1 MAQLRFPYI
10 NSIILSGRLV
20 NDSSIK
26 VIPTSGKQV
35 LEFRIATN
43 RRYILNGE
51 NREETLYINCI
62 YMGQRVNEYSEI
74 LKTGFPIIVEGRLR
88 YREWTDQNNNKRS
101 TYEIIVSRIHL
112 LERKEQFIEEVEPPP
127 ESDELEK
134 EKPSFQ
140 MNLDEEEI
148 SEEDIPF

>member
-1 MAQLRFPYI
+1 
-10 NSIILSGRLV
+10 
-20 NDSSIK
+20 
-26 VIPTSGKQV
+26 
-35 LEFRIATN
+35 
-43 RRYILNGE
+43 
-51 NREETLYINCI
+51 LYINCI

-127 ESDELEK
+127 EPDELEK

>member
-26 VIPTSGKQV
+26 VLPTSGKQI

-62 YMGQRVNEYSEI
+62 YMGQRINEYSEI

-88 YREWTDQNNNKRS
+88 YREWTDQNNNKRN
-101 TYEIIVSRIHL
+101 TYEIIVNRIHL
-112 LERKEQFIEEVEPPP
+112 LERKDVIREVEPPP
-127 ESDELEK
+127 EPDEVEK

>member
-26 VIPTSGKQV
+26 VLPTSGKQI

-62 YMGQRVNEYSEI
+62 YMGQRINEYSEI

-88 YREWTDQNNNKRS
+88 YREWTDQNNNKRN
-101 TYEIIVSRIHL
+101 TYEIIVNRIHL
-112 LERKEQFIEEVEPPP
+112 LERKDVIGEVEPPP
-127 ESDELEK
+127 EPDELEK

>member
-1 MAQLRFPYI
+1 
-10 NSIILSGRLV
+10 
-20 NDSSIK
+20 
-26 VIPTSGKQV
+26 
-35 LEFRIATN
+35 
-43 RRYILNGE
+43 
-51 NREETLYINCI
+51 
-62 YMGQRVNEYSEI
+62 MGQRVNEYSEI

-101 TYEIIVSRIHL
+101 TYEIIVNRIHL

-127 ESDELEK
+127 ETDELEK

>member
-1 MAQLRFPYI
+1 MAQLKFPYI
-10 NSIILSGRLV
+10 NSVILSGRLV
-20 NDSSIK
+20 NDSNIK
-26 VIPTSGKQV
+26 VLPTSGKQI

-51 NREETLYINCI
+51 NREEVLYINCI
-62 YMGQRVNEYSEI
+62 YMGQRVNEYSEV

-112 LERKEQFIEEVEPPP
+112 LERKDVVGEVEPPP
-127 ESDELEK
+127 DSDEVEK